1 MYIIY
6 VDDERPALDNFRLS
20 VASILNIRGLELFQS
35 GAEALEWARLHVVD
49 VAFLDMEMPG
59 IHGLKLAKL
68 LKEVNPELQVVFVT
82 AYSQYALEA
91 WKADASGYLLKP
103 YSTADI
109 EKALIKCS
117 RGRPDRKVRI
127 TTIPTLEVR
136 VGGEPLH
143 IPGKKTR
150 ELFALLVDHGDRG
163 ITTGEGIAYLWPDRP
178 GDAATQSLFRMT
190 YKRLVEALEK
200 VGAGEIIESR
210 EKRRYIRTDL
220 VDCDLYRILQGDRTA
235 ARKYDGQYMREY
247 SWAEDRNGQIGRIL
261 KK

>member
-1 MYIIY
+1 MRGI
-6 VDDERPALDNFRLS
+6 
-20 VASILNIRGLELFQS
+20 SISRN
-35 GAEALEWARLHVVD
+35 A
-49 VAFLDMEMPG
+49 
-59 IHGLKLAKL
+59 
-68 LKEVNPELQVVFVT
+68 T
-82 AYSQYALEA
+82 
-91 WKADASGYLLKP
+91 
-103 YSTADI
+103 STT
-109 EKALIKCS
+109 CS